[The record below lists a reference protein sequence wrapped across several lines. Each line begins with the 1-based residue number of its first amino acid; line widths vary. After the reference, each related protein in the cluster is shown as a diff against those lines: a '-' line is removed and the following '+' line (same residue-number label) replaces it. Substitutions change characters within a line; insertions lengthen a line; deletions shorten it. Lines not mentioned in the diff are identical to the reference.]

1 MKLERHK
8 MMALYGNNQNKQSN
22 GRKQNQVNRNQD
34 SFSNQN
40 DELKPQKFKIKPPIL
55 KDDYVDKA
63 ERVIHSLKTLDSD
76 RKRPNNGKIKFKL
89 TSTQI
94 RNLASLTSNLFDES
108 KTKNDIEELREKIS
122 YLRIQFVYQS
132 GREPAV
138 EDFVKKAGLLEALK
152 EIQDIPSL
160 QRFCRYM
167 EALIAYFKFNGGRE
181 Q

>member
-1 MKLERHK
+1 
-8 MMALYGNNQNKQSN
+8 MMAPYEKNRNNRTNGRNQFQNNRSKGSYSSQSNKQE
-22 GRKQNQVNRNQD
+22 
-34 SFSNQN
+34 F
-40 DELKPQKFKIKPPIL
+40 FKLDPPIL
-55 KDDYVDKA
+55 TDDYVDKA
-63 ERVIHSLKTLDSD
+63 DLVIHTLDSD
-76 RKRPNNGKIKFKL
+76 KKQLNNGKIKFKL

-94 RNLASLTSNLFDES
+94 RNLAALTSNLFDES

-138 EDFVKKAGLLEALK
+138 EDFVKKAGLLEALT

-167 EALIAYFKFNGGRE
+167 EALIAYFKFNGGRD

>member
-1 MKLERHK
+1 
-8 MMALYGNNQNKQSN
+8 MAPYEKNRNNRTNGRNQFQNNRSKGSYSSQNNKQN
-22 GRKQNQVNRNQD
+22 
-34 SFSNQN
+34 F
-40 DELKPQKFKIKPPIL
+40 FKLDPPIL
-55 KDDYVDKA
+55 TDDYVDKA
-63 ERVIHSLKTLDSD
+63 DLVIHTLDSD

>member
-1 MKLERHK
+1 
-8 MMALYGNNQNKQSN
+8 MASYEKNKNNRNNGKKNFQN
-22 GRKQNQVNRNQD
+22 NRNQD
-34 SFSNQN
+34 RYGNQSN
-40 DELKPQKFKIKPPIL
+40 EQKFFKLKSPIL
-55 KDDYVDKA
+55 TDDYVDKA
-63 ERVIHSLKTLDSD
+63 DLVIHSLKNSGTYTE
-76 RKRPNNGKIKFKL
+76 GKIKFKL

-94 RNLASLTSNLFDES
+94 RNLAALTSNLFDES

-138 EDFVKKAGLLEALK
+138 EDFVKKAGLLEALT

-167 EALIAYFKFNGGRE
+167 EALIAYFKFNGGRD

>member
-1 MKLERHK
+1 
-8 MMALYGNNQNKQSN
+8 MAPYENNQNKQNN
-22 GRKQNQVNRNQD
+22 GRKQNQVNHNQD

-40 DELKPQKFKIKPPIL
+40 NELKSQKFKIEPPIL
-55 KDDYVDKA
+55 ADDYVDKA
-63 ERVIHSLKTLDSD
+63 DLVIHSLKNSG
-76 RKRPNNGKIKFKL
+76 KYKEGPNRGKIKFKL

-94 RNLASLTSNLFDES
+94 RNLAALTSNLFDES

-138 EDFVKKAGLLEALK
+138 EDFVKKAGLLEALT

-167 EALIAYFKFNGGRE
+167 EALIAYFKFNGGRD

>member
-1 MKLERHK
+1 M
-8 MMALYGNNQNKQSN
+8 
-22 GRKQNQVNRNQD
+22 
-34 SFSNQN
+34 
-40 DELKPQKFKIKPPIL
+40 
-55 KDDYVDKA
+55 
-63 ERVIHSLKTLDSD
+63 
-76 RKRPNNGKIKFKL
+76 KFKL

-94 RNLASLTSNLFDES
+94 RNLAALTSNLFDES
-108 KTKNDIEELREKIS
+108 KTKNDIKELREKIS

-138 EDFVKKAGLLEALK
+138 EDFVKKAGLLEALT

-167 EALIAYFKFNGGRE
+167 EALIAYFKFNGGRD

>member
-1 MKLERHK
+1 
-8 MMALYGNNQNKQSN
+8 MAPHEKNRNNRTNGRNQYQNNRSKGNYSSQNNKQ
-22 GRKQNQVNRNQD
+22 
-34 SFSNQN
+34 
-40 DELKPQKFKIKPPIL
+40 KFFKLDPPIL
-55 KDDYVDKA
+55 TDDYVDKA
-63 ERVIHSLKTLDSD
+63 EKVIRKLDNS
-76 RKRPNNGKIKFKL
+76 GKYEKGPSKGKMKFKL

-94 RNLASLTSNLFDES
+94 RNLAALTSNLFDES

>member
-1 MKLERHK
+1 MLISVLNTLTRQE
-8 MMALYGNNQNKQSN
+8 A
-22 GRKQNQVNRNQD
+22 D
-34 SFSNQN
+34 W
-40 DELKPQKFKIKPPIL
+40 QKI
-55 KDDYVDKA
+55 A
-63 ERVIHSLKTLDSD
+63 SRLD
-76 RKRPNNGKIKFKL
+76 F
-89 TSTQI
+89 
-94 RNLASLTSNLFDES
+94 LTSNLFDES

>member
-1 MKLERHK
+1 

-55 KDDYVDKA
+55 TDDYVDKA
-63 ERVIHSLKTLDSD
+63 DLVIHTLDSD
-76 RKRPNNGKIKFKL
+76 KKQLNNGKIKFKL

-94 RNLASLTSNLFDES
+94 RNLAALTSNLFDES

-138 EDFVKKAGLLEALK
+138 EDFVKKAGLLEALT

-167 EALIAYFKFNGGRE
+167 EALIAYFKFNGGRD

>member
-1 MKLERHK
+1 
-8 MMALYGNNQNKQSN
+8 MMPYGNNQNKRNN
-22 GRKQNQVNRNQD
+22 GRKRNQENYNQD
-34 SFSNQN
+34 DFSNQN
-40 DELKPQKFKIKPPIL
+40 NEPKPQRFKIKPPIL
-55 KDDYVDKA
+55 TDDYVDKA
-63 ERVIHSLKTLDSD
+63 EQVIHSLKNSGTY
-76 RKRPNNGKIKFKL
+76 KEGPNEGKIKFKL

-94 RNLASLTSNLFDES
+94 RNLAALTSNLFDES
-108 KTKNDIEELREKIS
+108 KTRKDIEELREKIS

-167 EALIAYFKFNGGRE
+167 EALIAYFKFNGGRD

>member
-1 MKLERHK
+1 
-8 MMALYGNNQNKQSN
+8 MMAPYEKNRNNRTNGRNQFQNNRSKGSYSSQNNKQN
-22 GRKQNQVNRNQD
+22 
-34 SFSNQN
+34 F
-40 DELKPQKFKIKPPIL
+40 FKLDPPIL
-55 KDDYVDKA
+55 TDDYVDKA
-63 ERVIHSLKTLDSD
+63 DLVIHTLDSD
-76 RKRPNNGKIKFKL
+76 KKQLNNGKKKFKL

-94 RNLASLTSNLFDES
+94 RNLAALTSNLFDES

>member
-1 MKLERHK
+1 
-8 MMALYGNNQNKQSN
+8 MMAPHEKNRNNRTNGRNQCQNNRSKGSYSSQSNKQ
-22 GRKQNQVNRNQD
+22 
-34 SFSNQN
+34 
-40 DELKPQKFKIKPPIL
+40 KFFKLDPPIL
-55 KDDYVDKA
+55 TDDYVDKA
-63 ERVIHSLKTLDSD
+63 DLVIHTLDSD
-76 RKRPNNGKIKFKL
+76 KKQLNNGKIKFKL

-94 RNLASLTSNLFDES
+94 RNLAALTSNLFDES

-167 EALIAYFKFNGGRE
+167 EALIAYFKFNGGRD

>member
-1 MKLERHK
+1 
-8 MMALYGNNQNKQSN
+8 MAPYEKNENNRNNGGKKFQNNRSKGSYSSQSNKQ
-22 GRKQNQVNRNQD
+22 
-34 SFSNQN
+34 
-40 DELKPQKFKIKPPIL
+40 KFFKLDPPIL
-55 KDDYVDKA
+55 TDDYVDKA
-63 ERVIHSLKTLDSD
+63 DLVIHTLDSD
-76 RKRPNNGKIKFKL
+76 KKQLNNGKIKFKL

-94 RNLASLTSNLFDES
+94 RNLAALTSNLFDES

-138 EDFVKKAGLLEALK
+138 EDFVKKAGLLEALT

-167 EALIAYFKFNGGRE
+167 EALIAYFKFNGGRD

>member
-1 MKLERHK
+1 
-8 MMALYGNNQNKQSN
+8 MAPYEKNKNNRNNGKKNFQN
-22 GRKQNQVNRNQD
+22 NRNQD
-34 SFSNQN
+34 RYGNQSNDQN
-40 DELKPQKFKIKPPIL
+40 CFKLEPPIL
-55 KDDYVDKA
+55 TDDYVDKA
-63 ERVIHSLKTLDSD
+63 DLVIHSLKNSGTYTEG
-76 RKRPNNGKIKFKL
+76 PNKGKIKFKL

-94 RNLASLTSNLFDES
+94 RNLAALTSNLFDES

-138 EDFVKKAGLLEALK
+138 EDFVKKAGLLEALT

>member
-1 MKLERHK
+1 MAPYEKNKNNRTNGGKKFQNNHNQDRYGNQSNEQQYFKLE
-8 MMALYGNNQNKQSN
+8 
-22 GRKQNQVNRNQD
+22 
-34 SFSNQN
+34 
-40 DELKPQKFKIKPPIL
+40 PPIL
-55 KDDYVDKA
+55 TDDYVDKA
-63 ERVIHSLKTLDSD
+63 EKVIRKLDNS
-76 RKRPNNGKIKFKL
+76 GKYEKGPSKGKMKFKL

-94 RNLASLTSNLFDES
+94 RNLAALTSNLFDES

-138 EDFVKKAGLLEALK
+138 EDFVKKAGLLEALT

-167 EALIAYFKFNGGRE
+167 EALIAYFKFNGGRD

>member
-8 MMALYGNNQNKQSN
+8 MMAPYEKNRNNQTNGRNQFQNNRSKGSYSSQSN
-22 GRKQNQVNRNQD
+22 G
-34 SFSNQN
+34 
-40 DELKPQKFKIKPPIL
+40 QKNFKLHPAIL
-55 KDDYVDKA
+55 TDDYVDKA
-63 ERVIHSLKTLDSD
+63 DLVIHSLKNSGKYTEG
-76 RKRPNNGKIKFKL
+76 PNKDKIKFKL

-94 RNLASLTSNLFDES
+94 RNLAALTSNLFDES

-167 EALIAYFKFNGGRE
+167 EALIAYFKCNGGRE

>member
-1 MKLERHK
+1 
-8 MMALYGNNQNKQSN
+8 MAPYEKNKNNRNNGGKKFQNNHNQDRYGNQSN
-22 GRKQNQVNRNQD
+22 EQKY
-34 SFSNQN
+34 FK
-40 DELKPQKFKIKPPIL
+40 LKSPIL
-55 KDDYVDKA
+55 TDGYVDKA
-63 ERVIHSLKTLDSD
+63 EKVILNLKTLDSD
-76 RKRPNNGKIKFKL
+76 KKGPNNGKMKFKL

-94 RNLASLTSNLFDES
+94 RNLAALTSNLFDES

-132 GREPAV
+132 GREPSV

-167 EALIAYFKFNGGRE
+167 EALIAYFKFNGGRD